1 MAVDLRN
8 EMVDLRRNLL
18 AMGAAVEQRV
28 TRVIESMIEGDLSL
42 AESVK
47 AGDAEIDRMELELE
61 ASCMRLLAL
70 AQPVAGDLRLI
81 LSVIRISGQLERV
94 ADLAR
99 GIAKKLIKVSA
110 LDAIAIPPS
119 MTDLAF
125 ATRTMLSDVLAAL
138 ANEDAALCRQ
148 VRRSDQRVDDLYK
161 EILIWGREEIPQP
174 PEAAAAAAS
183 GCWGISWRPQ
193 IRISLY
199 RSSTRWSDR
208 RTCRHSAAS
217 SLASAASASLSMV
230 RVA

>member
-28 TRVIESMIEGDLSL
+28 TRVIESTIEGDLSL

-110 LDAIAIPPS
+110 LDAIAIPGA

-125 ATRTMLSDVLAAL
+125 ATRTMLSDALAAL

-161 EILIWGREEIPQP
+161 EILIWGRQEIPQH
-174 PEAAAAAAS
+174 PEAAAAAIDVLTIAQ
-183 GCWGISWRPQ
+183 RFE
-193 IRISLY
+193 RIADMTTNIAEDVIFLVEG
-199 RSSTRWSDR
+199 RVV
-208 RTCRHSAAS
+208 RHEAH
-217 SLASAASASLSMV
+217 
-230 RVA
+230 

>member
-110 LDAIAIPPS
+110 LDSIEIPGA

-125 ATRTMLSDVLAAL
+125 ATRTMLSDALAAL

-161 EILIWGREEIPQP
+161 EILIWGREEIPQH
-174 PEAAAAAAS
+174 PETAQSAIDILTIAQ
-183 GCWGISWRPQ
+183 RFE
-193 IRISLY
+193 RIADMTTNIAEDVIFMVEG
-199 RSSTRWSDR
+199 RVV
-208 RTCRHSAAS
+208 RHEAH
-217 SLASAASASLSMV
+217 
-230 RVA
+230 

>member
-28 TRVIESMIEGDLSL
+28 TRVIEAMIEGDLSL

-47 AGDAEIDRMELELE
+47 AGDSEIDRMELELE

-161 EILIWGREEIPQP
+161 EILIWGREEIPQH
-174 PEAAAAAAS
+174 PETAQSAIDILTIAQ
-183 GCWGISWRPQ
+183 RFE
-193 IRISLY
+193 RIADMTTNIAEDVIFMVEG
-199 RSSTRWSDR
+199 RVV
-208 RTCRHSAAS
+208 RHEAH
-217 SLASAASASLSMV
+217 
-230 RVA
+230 

>member
-8 EMVDLRRNLL
+8 EMVRLRRNLL

-28 TRVIESMIEGDLSL
+28 TRVIEAMIEGDLSL

-47 AGDAEIDRMELELE
+47 AGDTEIDRMELELE
-61 ASCMRLLAL
+61 ADCMRLLAL

-81 LSVIRISGQLERV
+81 LSVIRISGELERV

-99 GIAKKLIKVSA
+99 GVAKKLIKVSA
-110 LDAIAIPPS
+110 IDAIEMPGA

-148 VRRSDQRVDDLYK
+148 VRRSDQRADDLYK
-161 EILIWGREEIPQP
+161 EILIWGRAEIPQH
-174 PEAAAAAAS
+174 PEATAAAIDVLTMAQ
-183 GCWGISWRPQ
+183 RFE
-193 IRISLY
+193 RIADITTNIAEDVIFLVEG
-199 RSSTRWSDR
+199 RVV
-208 RTCRHSAAS
+208 RHEAH
-217 SLASAASASLSMV
+217 
-230 RVA
+230 